1 MFDRIFKNWR
11 TTALGTTVIIASLLL
26 VYFEKATLT
35 EAGYASD
42 SYVRLKTIS
51 IMMHK
56 DSLPKA
62 LKKKLGL

>member
-35 EAGYASD
+35 EAGAFIVAGLGFIFAKDES
-42 SYVRLKTIS
+42 KTS
-51 IMMHK
+51 K
-56 DSLPKA
+56 V
-62 LKKKLGL
+62 